1 MFDKSHTGVFCSV
14 PVGGRFGSTKLEVRG
29 IFKGANVARGPDWE
43 YKNQDGG
50 SECEGVVIEITD
62 WDNDSKRDAARVSWQ
77 RGQRENVYR
86 IGREGKVE
94 RVSCISKLC
103 MGMTVSEAWGQ
114 WVKSQRGHVT
124 RY

>member
-1 MFDKSHTGVFCSV
+1 M

-29 IFKGANVARGPDWE
+29 IFKGANVARGPDWK

-77 RGQRENVYR
+77 RGQRENIYR

-94 RVSCISKLC
+94 RVSCISKICESDYAHAFDSVGGL
-103 MGMTVSEAWGQ
+103 GTVGEVAAG
-114 WVKSQRGHVT
+114 T
-124 RY
+124 